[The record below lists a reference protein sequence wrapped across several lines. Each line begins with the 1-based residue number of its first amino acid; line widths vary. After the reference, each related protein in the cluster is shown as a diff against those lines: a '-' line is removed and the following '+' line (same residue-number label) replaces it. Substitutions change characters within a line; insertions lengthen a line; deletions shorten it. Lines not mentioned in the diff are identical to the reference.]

1 MEDKMKKNILVLLL
15 SIFFFSLIAIEVP
28 PGAVSGSWSISDS
41 PYIVRGN
48 ISIQSGD
55 TLEID
60 RGVVVYFGFGAQLDV
75 QGRLLVNGTNESR
88 VIFST
93 LSEQTI
99 WSGIHFD
106 RSSDSKI
113 NYATFSNVRNSVTIE
128 LDSCSNFE
136 LSNCV
141 FSNPEGNTF
150 ENNASIIS
158 IVNSQYIDIYNNEF
172 SNNNAIGDATNLVNI
187 QNTNRLKFVSNNI
200 FNNNGYSALF
210 HSNSCGALLFEHNEV
225 NNNTSRQATIKII
238 NSITDFTQINGN
250 TIENN
255 TNTGSFGG
263 ALSLDGK
270 GFDVSNN
277 IITNNQASQGGG
289 IYLDFHTSSNP
300 NSIIFNNNRI
310 YENTA
315 QYGGGVHVLGKA
327 FGAVLFKEN
336 DICMNSASVTGGGMY
351 LEGLGDTYDNAG
363 LVGNHITFNSAP
375 AGGGIFAL
383 ECSSLFIRNC
393 NIVYNRGEGLTI
405 DNGLTACNVN
415 AYNTNIWGNSG
426 YQVKIHGNLSNY
438 LISSFDYCNIQGLDS
453 GIIGY
458 TSFYDYSHL
467 IDVEPDFVDKY
478 LFNWHLSDPNSDL
491 IHGGP
496 VDHFN
501 YALGPFI
508 GVYTYNSSFAISTY
522 SRDLPV
528 GWTWLSF
535 PILPRDEETD
545 EPVDISYITDM
556 LDPDGSEIQHQYES
570 IVYNEFWT
578 VNSLLNTVS
587 SSLGYKIETS
597 ADCNITTSGT
607 TLNPNTLIT
616 LYPFRE
622 NWIGYFIPR
631 TMLIEDALGEQTMS
645 QLRSIKTQWWSMQ
658 RHGNAWIQNSQPK
671 TLSFGDMVILET
683 SVEQVFDFSW
693 QNGVPQLRSEIP
705 LAQLYTYEE
714 QANYVPVFVE
724 LDTDNPPLEIG
735 LFVNGICRGAAV
747 YDSDI
752 TEIKA
757 YLLQEDL
764 DQEIY
769 FDFAYHTKSAPIK
782 PNNYLVV
789 NSYNMQE
796 ENIPLIVQ
804 AGKPYYY
811 IKFSKDDELANEKVY
826 LQLNQNYPNPFN
838 PNTNISFYI
847 SKEEHVRL
855 SIYNIKGQ
863 KVNELCNGIMSAG
876 NHILEWNG
884 KDSNGKDVTSGIYFY
899 KLDTKISSIQKKMT
913 LIK

>member
-1 MEDKMKKNILVLLL
+1 MKKNILVLLL

-327 FGAVLFKEN
+327 SGAVLFKEN

-393 NIVYNRGEGLTI
+393 NIVYNKSEGITI
-405 DNGLTACNVN
+405 GNDLTACNVN
-415 AYNTNIWGNSG
+415 AYNTNIWGNTG
-426 YQVKIHGNLSNY
+426 HQV
-438 LISSFDYCNIQGLDS
+438 
-453 GIIGY
+453 
-458 TSFYDYSHL
+458 
-467 IDVEPDFVDKY
+467 
-478 LFNWHLSDPNSDL
+478 
-491 IHGGP
+491 
-496 VDHFN
+496 
-501 YALGPFI
+501 
-508 GVYTYNSSFAISTY
+508 
-522 SRDLPV
+522 
-528 GWTWLSF
+528 
-535 PILPRDEETD
+535 
-545 EPVDISYITDM
+545 
-556 LDPDGSEIQHQYES
+556 
-570 IVYNEFWT
+570 
-578 VNSLLNTVS
+578 
-587 SSLGYKIETS
+587 
-597 ADCNITTSGT
+597 
-607 TLNPNTLIT
+607 
-616 LYPFRE
+616 
-622 NWIGYFIPR
+622 
-631 TMLIEDALGEQTMS
+631 
-645 QLRSIKTQWWSMQ
+645 
-658 RHGNAWIQNSQPK
+658 
-671 TLSFGDMVILET
+671 
-683 SVEQVFDFSW
+683 
-693 QNGVPQLRSEIP
+693 
-705 LAQLYTYEE
+705 
-714 QANYVPVFVE
+714 
-724 LDTDNPPLEIG
+724 
-735 LFVNGICRGAAV
+735 
-747 YDSDI
+747 
-752 TEIKA
+752 
-757 YLLQEDL
+757 
-764 DQEIY
+764 
-769 FDFAYHTKSAPIK
+769 
-782 PNNYLVV
+782 
-789 NSYNMQE
+789 
-796 ENIPLIVQ
+796 
-804 AGKPYYY
+804 
-811 IKFSKDDELANEKVY
+811 
-826 LQLNQNYPNPFN
+826 
-838 PNTNISFYI
+838 
-847 SKEEHVRL
+847 
-855 SIYNIKGQ
+855 
-863 KVNELCNGIMSAG
+863 
-876 NHILEWNG
+876 
-884 KDSNGKDVTSGIYFY
+884 
-899 KLDTKISSIQKKMT
+899 
-913 LIK
+913 